1 MISLM
6 RLMLGFFKLR
16 SDSAVHVIARSE
28 WLDDGIFS
36 VHCFMLG
43 VMISKLNSSLAYSS
57 AVRDWDGDAS

>member
-16 SDSAVHVIARSE
+16 SDSAIRVTAKSE
-28 WLDDGIFS
+28 RLDDGIFS

-43 VMISKLNSSLAYSS
+43 VMISKLNSSLSDDY
-57 AVRDWDGDAS
+57 VIR